1 MTNGGSIDD
10 GLLTGLRRIP
20 GVAATYLVDER
31 GVIGGT
37 PRAPGDSLLG
47 AQGALLAA
55 LVGALRQA
63 AADLGVGEL
72 GETILEAE
80 RGAIVVGSLGDGRAA
95 VVLAE
100 GRANLGMVRVE
111 LRRLRRGT

>member
-1 MTNGGSIDD
+1 MTDGSSMDD
-10 GLLTGLRRIP
+10 GMLTGLRRIP
-20 GVAATYLVDER
+20 GVAATYLVDAR
-31 GVIGGT
+31 GVVDGA
-37 PRAPGDSLLG
+37 PRAPGDALFG

-55 LVGALRQA
+55 MVGALRQA

-80 RGAIVVGSLGDGRAA
+80 RGAIVIGSLGDGRAA